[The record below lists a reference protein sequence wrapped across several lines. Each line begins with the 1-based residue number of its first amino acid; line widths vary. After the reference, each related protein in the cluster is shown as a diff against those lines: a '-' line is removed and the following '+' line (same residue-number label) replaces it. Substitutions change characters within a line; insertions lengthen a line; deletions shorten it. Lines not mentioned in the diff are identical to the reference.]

1 MHLGLHTIRTF
12 LPAACLTAILFGP
25 SVGRA
30 DDTLHNAYQAVN
42 SSGTSTWTATGA
54 ITMTGVVINNPG
66 DMLYYSDDSS
76 SPYYSTSP
84 QWQVYFQASEDA
96 KINDGDF
103 GGTAMYMRRYH
114 PMSST
119 DLFPGTDWADE
130 ISRLNYPLYD
140 VTGTEVAE
148 PLRRGDLIQVTAN
161 APGMFFGG
169 KKNINTEH
177 KGTSTVYESGESYE
191 DYLFSIVILQR
202 DVELTAS
209 DIELSDLKDENND
222 FIFDEDRDEGCEHY
236 QGSLVH
242 LDNLLLVD
250 PANWAL
256 DGEVTVTQNG
266 LTFGMKLGID
276 PDLLSV
282 DANSLENTPF
292 SVTAILDQETPRTG
306 PFTESYRLWLTNAG
320 DLIVA
325 VPEPGTVVLAIVAM
339 LALLPWRRP
348 QRRGR

>member
-1 MHLGLHTIRTF
+1 
-12 LPAACLTAILFGP
+12 
-25 SVGRA
+25 
-30 DDTLHNAYQAVN
+30 
-42 SSGTSTWTATGA
+42 
-54 ITMTGVVINNPG
+54 
-66 DMLYYSDDSS
+66 MLDYSDGNV
-76 SPYYSTSP
+76 SPE
-84 QWQVYFQASEDA
+84 WQVYFQATEDA
-96 KINDGDF
+96 KTNDGDF
-103 GGTAMYMRRYH
+103 GGTAMFMRRIV
-114 PMSST
+114 SWAGGN
-119 DLFPGTDWADE
+119 LFPDPPTDPQDPTWADE
-130 ISRLNYPLYD
+130 MSRLNYPVD
-140 VTGTEVAE
+140 STGTKVAE

-161 APGMFFGG
+161 APGLFYNG

-177 KGTSTVYESGESYE
+177 KGASTAYETGESYE

-202 DVELTAS
+202 DVELVAS
-209 DIELSDLKDENND
+209 AIELSDLKDTND
-222 FIFDEDRDEGCEHY
+222 NFIFDDTRATGCEHY

-256 DGEVTVTQNG
+256 DGEVTVTKNG

-276 PDLLSV
+276 PDLLSI

-292 SVTAILDQETPRTG
+292 SVTAILDQESSDFTTG
-306 PFTESYRLWLTNAG
+306 YRLWLTNAG

-325 VPEPGTVVLAIVAM
+325 VPEPGTVVLAIAAM